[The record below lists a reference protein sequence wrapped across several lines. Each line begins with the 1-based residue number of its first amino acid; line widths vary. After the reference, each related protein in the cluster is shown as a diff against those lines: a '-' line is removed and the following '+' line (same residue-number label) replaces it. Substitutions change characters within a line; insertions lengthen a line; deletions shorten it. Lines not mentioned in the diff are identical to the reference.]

1 MKSEPTNL
9 DTEFNPD
16 DPTLHLEYLYGPQWR
31 DVAKIV
37 ERAAQLT
44 LDEREQLNVAAG
56 NGLQEGLSGLSGG
69 AGLAGLFA
77 GLGGASDDSQPA
89 QIAAETAKEFGRAR
103 HIQIAGTIAGQAVS
117 PVAGPGADDLSGL
130 LKSLTSIGALVTV
143 NRAVTAAALGDLVGR
158 GKFTREVYDALM
170 RPWSDTIR

>member
-31 DVAKIV
+31 DVAQII
-37 ERAAQLT
+37 ERATQLT
-44 LDEREQLNVAAG
+44 PEEREQLNAAAG
-56 NGLQEGLSGLSGG
+56 NGLQEGLTGS

-77 GLGGASDDSQPA
+77 GLGGAGGDSQPA

-117 PVAGPGADDLSGL
+117 PTIGHGADDLGGL

-170 RPWSDTIR
+170 RPWTETIH

>member
-1 MKSEPTNL
+1 MKPESTDL
-9 DTEFNPD
+9 GTEFNPD

-31 DVAKIV
+31 DVAQII
-37 ERAAQLT
+37 ERATQLT
-44 LDEREQLNVAAG
+44 PDEREQLNAAAG
-56 NGLQEGLSGLSGG
+56 NGLQEGLSGVPGS

-77 GLGGASDDSQPA
+77 GLGGASGDSQPT

-117 PVAGPGADDLSGL
+117 PTSGPGADDMSGL

-158 GKFTREVYDALM
+158 GRFTREVYDALM
-170 RPWSDTIR
+170 RPWTDAIR